1 MSAIEKLRK
10 LADSTEEI
18 DACAFDMAMMKLGR
32 SVLAVVEAQA
42 AEIRAWREHRR
53 LHDLRSATCHDAE
66 SWNAYK
72 KPREKVWYELLAARD
87 NTDAAIRALEGGE
100 ELRDVQK
107 QNDANRRLLNKAL
120 KENTLLRA
128 ECEAVR
134 EFEAI
139 DRDAYAPAQTAQEV
153 AAWAGRHRVAKL
165 KMTQARAATDAAG
178 ILKGA
183 GT

>member
-1 MSAIEKLRK
+1 M
-10 LADSTEEI
+10 
-18 DACAFDMAMMKLGR
+18 
-32 SVLAVVEAQA
+32 AQA
-42 AEIRAWREHRR
+42 GATMQTQTLTENNLIR
-53 LHDLRSATCHDAE
+53 
-66 SWNAYK
+66 
-72 KPREKVWYELLAARD
+72 
-87 NTDAAIRALEGGE
+87 
-100 ELRDVQK
+100 Q
-107 QNDANRRLLNKAL
+107 
-120 KENTLLRA
+120 ENTLLRA

>member
-1 MSAIEKLRK
+1 MVKRTAYQNGYEDAQDRGRFASGLPKHTDIDDYNRGFREGEAALKANTPSPSTYTRCPDHAAELARVEGERDNALEAARVAIEQMDRWRL
-10 LADSTEEI
+10 
-18 DACAFDMAMMKLGR
+18 
-32 SVLAVVEAQA
+32 VAQA
-42 AEIRAWREHRR
+42 GATMQTQTLTENNLIR
-53 LHDLRSATCHDAE
+53 
-66 SWNAYK
+66 
-72 KPREKVWYELLAARD
+72 
-87 NTDAAIRALEGGE
+87 
-100 ELRDVQK
+100 Q
-107 QNDANRRLLNKAL
+107 
-120 KENTLLRA
+120 ENTLLRA

>member
-1 MSAIEKLRK
+1 MNSRRFKCHAVFSDPNGSYVLFSDHAAELARVEGERDKALEAARVAIEQMDRWRL
-10 LADSTEEI
+10 
-18 DACAFDMAMMKLGR
+18 
-32 SVLAVVEAQA
+32 VAQA
-42 AEIRAWREHRR
+42 GATMQTQTLTENNLIR
-53 LHDLRSATCHDAE
+53 
-66 SWNAYK
+66 
-72 KPREKVWYELLAARD
+72 
-87 NTDAAIRALEGGE
+87 
-100 ELRDVQK
+100 Q
-107 QNDANRRLLNKAL
+107 
-120 KENTLLRA
+120 ENTLLRA